1 MPVPSVSARYVAVT
15 LLVEALGT
23 AKTRFV
29 VCPVE
34 GKVKQIFST
43 LDVVV
48 DGDNLLTAKIAGTAI
63 TGGTMTHLASGSAAG
78 EVKQCQ
84 PTAAN
89 TVLKGQTLSIDT
101 DGGGTTGQAHV
112 TFLIEQSF

>member
-1 MPVPSVSARYVAVT
+1 MAVPATSQRYIALTV
-15 LLVEALGT
+15 LVEALGT
-23 AKTRFV
+23 AKTRYV
-29 VCPVE
+29 VCPCD
-34 GKVKQIFST
+34 GKVKQIFSA

-63 TGGTMTHLASGSAAG
+63 TGGTMTHAASGTAVG
-78 EVKQCQ
+78 EVRQCT

-101 DGGGTTGQAHV
+101 DGGGAAGQCHV
-112 TFLIEQSF
+112 TFLIEQSV